1 MAVSKREILDALKA
15 VKEPEL
21 KQNIVDLGM
30 VKAVEIAGPHAR
42 VTIALPTANL
52 PMKDK
57 LKNNVKETV
66 KGIGGIEDV
75 KVVVTPMTSEQRA
88 RILGQAPSEM
98 EGMKGVKKV
107 IAIASG
113 KGGVGKTT
121 VTVNL
126 AIALSLQGHSVGILD
141 ADMHGPDIPIMLG
154 IKERPVGSRGM
165 LLPIEKYG
173 LKIMSTGILAGQGDP
188 IVWRGPLVN
197 KAIKEF
203 LGHVLWGNLDFLLVD
218 LPPGTGDAPLTIST
232 VVPLDGVLI
241 VTTPQKVALADVRRS
256 IGLFRG
262 HDIPIIGIVENMS
275 FLRLPGDP
283 DGKVMD
289 IFGSGGGEKIAKA
302 FKLPLLGRIPLDP
315 AIRSGGD
322 TGRPVT
328 LEANSEAVDVFKDIA
343 SRLVTYCSG
352 PPAKGESS

>member
-1 MAVSKREILDALKA
+1 MAVSEKEILDALRA
-15 VKEPEL
+15 VQEPEL
-21 KQNIVDLGM
+21 KQNIVDVGM
-30 VKAVEIAGPHAR
+30 VEDVEIAGPHIK
-42 VTIALPTANL
+42 VTVALTMASS
-52 PMKDK
+52 PMKDRI
-57 LKNNVKETV
+57 KNEVKEAL
-66 KGIGGIEDV
+66 KGIAGVGEV
-75 KVVVTPMTSEQRA
+75 KVVLTLMTSEQRA
-88 RILGQAPSEM
+88 RIFGQAPSEM
-98 EGMKGVKKV
+98 EGMKGVRKA

-121 VTVNL
+121 LTVNL
-126 AIALSLQGHSVGILD
+126 AIALSMQGQSVGILD

-218 LPPGTGDAPLTIST
+218 LPPGTGDAPLTVST
-232 VVPLDGVLI
+232 VIPLNGVLI

-262 HDIPIIGIVENMS
+262 HDVPIIGIVENMS
-275 FLRLPGDP
+275 FFRLPGSP
-283 DGKVMD
+283 DGEVME
-289 IFGSGGGEKIAKA
+289 IFGSGGGERIAKA

-315 AIRSGGD
+315 AIRAGGD

-328 LEANSEAVDVFKDIA
+328 LESDSEASDAFKEIA
-343 SRLVTYCSG
+343 SRLLIYCSR
-352 PPAKGESS
+352 PSAREESS